1 LAGSGF
7 VQLGNNGLV
16 ITAGSTEFSGT
27 IAGTGS
33 GGIEIAGG
41 TQTLSGVNTY
51 AGVTQI
57 DPGATLA
64 LKGNGSIANTLY
76 VGFLGAGTLDISQ
89 TKSGAS
95 VSGLFDPVG
104 FGKVSLGSK
113 TLTFTGNVGFF
124 NGVIQEAASAAA
136 PAAM

>member
-1 LAGSGF
+1 M
-7 VQLGNNGLV
+7 

-64 LKGNGSIANTLY
+64 LKGNGSIANMLLC
-76 VGFLGAGTLDISQ
+76 GFPRRRHARYFANQ
-89 TKSGAS
+89 ERRQRQW
-95 VSGLFDPVG
+95 PV
-104 FGKVSLGSK
+104 
-113 TLTFTGNVGFF
+113 
-124 NGVIQEAASAAA
+124 
-136 PAAM
+136 